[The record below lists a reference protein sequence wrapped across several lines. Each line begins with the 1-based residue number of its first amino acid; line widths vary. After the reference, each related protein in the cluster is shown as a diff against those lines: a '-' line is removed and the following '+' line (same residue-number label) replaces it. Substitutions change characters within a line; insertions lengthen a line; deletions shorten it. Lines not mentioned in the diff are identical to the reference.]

1 MFGFSNE
8 VLDSFVEVNKKI
20 YKLVKKD
27 AEKAGL
33 TVVQLATL
41 HNLSS
46 RPNIHLGDLAS
57 LLQMTNSTMS
67 GVIDR
72 LVHSGLVERTIPPE
86 NRRSVSINLTE
97 KGIDLLAEFTSRGS
111 IFVKKVNSVMELP
124 EEDLQQLLRL
134 HELVLSKLALE
145 EEEDL

>member
-1 MFGFSNE
+1 MFGLSNE

-20 YKLVKKD
+20 YELLKKD
-27 AEKAGL
+27 AEQAGL

-57 LLQMTNSTMS
+57 QLRMTNSTMS

-72 LVHSGLVERTIPPE
+72 LVHSGLVERAIPPE

-97 KGIDLLAEFTSRGS
+97 KGKDLIAQITSKGS
-111 IFVKKVNSVMELP
+111 IFVKKVNSVMDLP
-124 EEDLQQLLRL
+124 EEELQQLLRL
-134 HELVLSKLALE
+134 HKLVLSKLALE
-145 EEEDL
+145 EEETL